1 MEIEAAA
8 IALIGGRGSCVAIAQ
23 HPVARRQGRADA
35 ALHVLGAIGGIEQQL
50 GGGARRGGGRR
61 LEQQLAQGQA
71 QGRTARFAGDDQLG
85 ARRQQ
90 ATAGQPGGQ
99 GPQLGGLATAID
111 ALQHQEASPGGELS
125 RGLKRLATHFG
136 ATGH

>member
-1 MEIEAAA
+1 M
-8 IALIGGRGSCVAIAQ
+8 
-23 HPVARRQGRADA
+23 ARRQGRADA
-35 ALHVLGAIGGIEQQL
+35 PLHVLGAIGGIEQQL

-71 QGRTARFAGDDQLG
+71 QGRAARFAGHYQLG

-90 ATAGQPGGQ
+90 ATAGQPGGH
-99 GPQLGGLATAID
+99 GPQLGGLAAAID

-125 RGLKRLATHFG
+125 RGLRRMATHFG